1 MTCTRPD
8 ITYVVGRL
16 SRYTSNPILEGYTYI
31 SWINHVEDHASTSGR
46 IFNFGGG
53 AVSWGS
59 KKQTCIADSTMTAE
73 FIALTTGSKEVE

>member
-16 SRYTSNPILEGYTYI
+16 SRYTILEGYTDI
-31 SWINHVEDHASTSGR
+31 SWVNHVERHASTSGC

-73 FIALTTGSKEVE
+73 FIALATGSKEAE